1 MRHARRTFRR
11 IARLAAVGGL
21 ICGGLMVSNAVA
33 GEAEGREPGGADGG
47 ASASAELG
55 ASLVSRL
62 GDARTAGTW
71 IAADGRPV
79 VAVTDEDAADEVRR
93 AGARAEVMRY
103 SMGDLRTAT
112 ATLREAPRV
121 PGTAWA
127 VDYAT
132 NQVVVHAD
140 SSVSAADWSALSQV
154 AEGVGGSVRMERTEG
169 SFTTRLDG
177 ASPIFNGAGR
187 CSAGFNV
194 TDGRENFLL
203 TAGHC
208 GPVGTT
214 WFQDEGRGGEVGTTI
229 ERSFP
234 GDDYS
239 LVRYGSA
246 GGGSA
251 TGDNGR
257 SGVVDIGGG
266 QGVRITGVADPVV
279 GQQVFRSGSTTG
291 LRTGRVT
298 ALNATVNYRE
308 GAVTGLIQTTV
319 CAEPGDSGGPLLAQ
333 GIALGVTSGGT
344 GDCTAGG
351 VTFFQPMTTALSALG
366 VSLVVDDGAGDGGG
380 ERGDGGD
387 GSQAADTPA
396 SSPATTDPDGA
407 RAVLPPVGGAATP
420 GGPGGTTVTG
430 IVDFKSLVPGLGIIA
445 ASLLLL
451 MTAHWILSER
461 AGRSRYRSQYAQSW
475 G

>member
-33 GEAEGREPGGADGG
+33 GEPDGREAGGAGG
-47 ASASAELG
+47 DAVSAELG

-62 GDARTAGTW
+62 GVSRTAGTW
-71 IAADGRPV
+71 IAADGEPV
-79 VAVTDEDAADEVRR
+79 VAVTDEEAADEVRR

-103 SMGDLRTAT
+103 SMGDLRAAT
-112 ATLREAPRV
+112 ETLGGAPRV

-140 SSVSAADWSALSQV
+140 SSVSAADWSRLSAV

-177 ASPIFNGAGR
+177 ASPIFNGGGR

-194 TDGRENFLL
+194 TDGRENFIL

-214 WFQDEGRGGEVGTTI
+214 WFQDEQRGGEVGTTV

-234 GDDYS
+234 GNDYS
-239 LVRYGSA
+239 LVRYGA
-246 GGGSA
+246 TGGGSG
-251 TGDNGR
+251 TGDAGR

-308 GAVTGLIQTTV
+308 GPVTGLIQTTV

-344 GDCTAGG
+344 GDCTSGG

-366 VSLVVDDGAGDGGG
+366 VSLVVDDDAAGGG
-380 ERGDGGD
+380 GGGGD
-387 GSQAADTPA
+387 GSEAASTPA
-396 SSPATTDPDGA
+396 SSPATTDPGDA
-407 RAVLPPVGGAATP
+407 QAVLPPADGAATP

-430 IVDFKSLVPGLGIIA
+430 IVDFKSLEPGLGIIA

-461 AGRSRYRSQYAQSW
+461 AGRSRYRSQYSQSW